1 MRTPAP
7 NRGPARRFR
16 GGVVGVLTG
25 VLATGA
31 HVSTSGRVPDLGV
44 VLLLIALL
52 SWVAYAF
59 AGRRRGPLAILCLV
73 AGGQA
78 AMHASFTFLTWESH
92 SGHAETPGNGLLMTA
107 GHATATLVVVT
118 ALAGAERVLFALMT
132 LIASVLP
139 RRLAPRPATA
149 PLRIH
154 VPLAVKFPATEA
166 LLRDVLSRRGP
177 PVSFA

>member
-1 MRTPAP
+1 M
-7 NRGPARRFR
+7 
-16 GGVVGVLTG
+16 GVLTG
-25 VLATGA
+25 TLATGA

-44 VLLLIALL
+44 VVLLVALL

-78 AMHASFTFLTWESH
+78 AMHASLGFLTWESH
-92 SGHAETPGNGLLMTA
+92 SHQAGPPGSGPLMMA
-107 GHATATLVVVT
+107 GHGVATLVVVT
-118 ALAGAERVLFALMT
+118 VLAGAERVLFALTT

-139 RRLAPRPATA
+139 RRLSPRPATA

-154 VPLAVKFPATEA
+154 VPLAVKYPATEA

-177 PVSFA
+177 PVTSA

>member
-1 MRTPAP
+1 MRTTTPT
-7 NRGPARRFR
+7 RGPARRLR
-16 GGVVGVLTG
+16 GGIVGVLTG
-25 VLATGA
+25 ILATGA

-44 VLLLIALL
+44 VVLLVALL

-78 AMHASFTFLTWESH
+78 AMHASLTFLTWESH
-92 SGHAETPGNGLLMTA
+92 SHHADAPGNGLPMAA
-107 GHATATLVVVT
+107 GHGVATLVVV
-118 ALAGAERVLFALMT
+118 AVLAGAERVLFVLLS

-139 RRLAPRPATA
+139 RRLTPRPATA
-149 PLRIH
+149 PLRIR

-166 LLRDVLSRRGP
+166 LLRDVVSRRGP